1 VISNWL
7 TNVVSAPSAWVSRR
21 GWMAI
26 VCLSAGIGFAVIAQ
40 PSWGAESASSTALQ
54 KSAEQQPAI
63 VGEEAVPREGSI
75 EEQRAAK
82 EQQSAVAKRLIWQRA
97 AKESAE
103 RKARLEQLRSRG
115 ISPGRPQAKPFQ
127 QRPIV
132 FGGYGRIGV

>member
-1 VISNWL
+1 
-7 TNVVSAPSAWVSRR
+7 
-21 GWMAI
+21 MAI
-26 VCLSAGIGFAVIAQ
+26 VCLSAEIGFAVVAQ
-40 PSWGAESASSTALQ
+40 PSWGAESASSAAQQESADQTTA
-54 KSAEQQPAI
+54 SASEQAT
-63 VGEEAVPREGSI
+63 PREGSN
-75 EEQRAAK
+75 EERRAAK